1 MTQSGTYWTGSS
13 ASIGT
18 STSCVGT
25 AEPVPISKSIL
36 DASAYEATKTRSVKN
51 PICRDEW
58 DRTAS
63 ATETTRK
70 EAPSRREARR
80 SRSPRGVA
88 ASWRDRSISASASTS
103 PTRIAPLSSNGDPV
117 ATDVAISAVSASR
130 RDSLTRGLNHP
141 NGGSC
146 PPGRGETEQSKW
158 GRQLRLSEE

>member
-36 DASAYEATKTRSVKN
+36 EASAYEATKTRSVKN

-58 DRTAS
+58 ERTAS

-70 EAPSRREARR
+70 EAPRRSEARR

-88 ASWRDRSISASASTS
+88 ASWRDCSISASASTS
-103 PTRIAPLSSNGDPV
+103 PPTRMAALSGKGDPV

-130 RDSLTRGLNHP
+130 RDSLTRG
-141 NGGSC
+141 
-146 PPGRGETEQSKW
+146 
-158 GRQLRLSEE
+158 